1 VVYQYILDG
10 GPWMWPIV
18 AVSVLG
24 LAFIL
29 ERGWFWLVLW
39 LRKDSRLRRRLVHGE
54 PPAPGLRTGD
64 AHAAVLI
71 DLAQHP
77 DDPELALDR
86 ARMLV
91 RDSKSHLKAIAI
103 ASSLGS
109 SLGLFGT
116 VVGMSASFG
125 GVGIGDPGVIV
136 KGLQTALNTTVLGL
150 LVYLATYVAHSLF
163 LQLSQNLG
171 ADLEEDLN
179 EARRAIVARRAASPA
194 GL

>member
-18 AVSVLG
+18 AASILG

-29 ERGWFWLVLW
+29 ERGWFWLVMW
-39 LRKDSRLRRRLVHGE
+39 LRKDGRLRRRLVHGE
-54 PPAPGLRTGD
+54 PPAPGLHTGD

-71 DLAQHP
+71 DLAHHV

-86 ARMLV
+86 ARVLV
-91 RDSKSHLKAIAI
+91 RDSKSHLRALAV

-109 SLGLFGT
+109 SLGLLGT
-116 VVGMSASFG
+116 VVGMSASFA
-125 GVGIGDPGVIV
+125 GVGAGDPALVV

-150 LVYLATYVAHSLF
+150 VVYLATYVAHALF

-171 ADLEEDLN
+171 SDLEEDLN
-179 EARRAIVARRAASPA
+179 DARRAILARRATPPASA
-194 GL
+194 